1 MISVDSE
8 EINKL
13 QHYYDYMYAYITII
27 TTVFYLVLLSFGFV
41 TKFVII
47 EINKR
52 ILKIKRDKM
61 ESFDNLKN

>member
-13 QHYYDYMYAYITII
+13 QHYYDYMYVYVVI
-27 TTVFYLVLLSFGFV
+27 TTIVFYLVLLSFGFM

-47 EINKR
+47 EMNKR
-52 ILKIKRDKM
+52 ILKLKKEKNKISVD
-61 ESFDNLKN
+61 FD